1 MATTGFHFTLLNV
14 KRAIRS
20 NGVVAIGNWQRCV
33 KGRTAKTV
41 APRHVKAAPGHRT
54 PNYGSGFVALVTVH
68 QGQAFTLHFAKP
80 QTANKMEPELAIGNW
95 PAGRATGDG
104 VRQRP
109 AADGRG
115 EYPAASK
122 EFPISK

>member
-20 NGVVAIGNWQRCV
+20 NGVVAIGNGER
-33 KGRTAKTV
+33 RTAKTV

-54 PNYGSGFVALVTVH
+54 PYYGSGFVALVTGH

-80 QTANKMEPELAIGNW
+80 QAANKMEPELAIGNW
-95 PAGRATGDG
+95 PAGGATGDG